1 MSQSKKISVCLSNK
15 KSLIKLWW
23 GETEQIILSQK
34 SQSFEAK
41 AVTLLSEG
49 EKGGATIVLSTKG
62 AAGVPLRHEPEPL
75 CRHVAQGDAHFNMV
89 PSSLCLDLFLM

>member
-1 MSQSKKISVCLSNK
+1 MK
-15 KSLIKLWW
+15 
-23 GETEQIILSQK
+23 TEQIILSQK

-49 EKGGATIVLSTKG
+49 EKRGRYNSLIYKGGVTSG
-62 AAGVPLRHEPEPL
+62 HEPEPL